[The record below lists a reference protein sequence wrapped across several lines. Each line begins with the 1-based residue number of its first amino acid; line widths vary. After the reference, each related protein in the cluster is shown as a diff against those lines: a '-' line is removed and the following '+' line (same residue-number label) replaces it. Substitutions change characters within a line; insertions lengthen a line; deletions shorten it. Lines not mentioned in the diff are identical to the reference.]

1 MNKRLLPLV
10 LFAVAM
16 ALPAGAQAV
25 SGRFVDQDGAPI
37 PSARVTLQA
46 ESGTAVHA
54 VLTGADG
61 QFSLRAPA
69 AGRYLLRGER
79 IGYAATVSDP
89 VTLAAGETATQRLV
103 AAGQRVMLEA
113 IMVSAEPRCS
123 IRPGD
128 AEETAA
134 VWGEVRKALDVVSA
148 TSSDTRAQ
156 FAVELFERQLDA
168 SSGAITEDTRR
179 RVEGMAQKP
188 FVTVDPE
195 RLSTAG
201 FVERTS
207 DGYLYAAPDAD
218 VLLSDRFLEEHC
230 FRLRGAGAP
239 AAGLIGLAFEP
250 VRGRRVSDVEGVL
263 WVDRAS
269 AELRLMEF
277 EYTRPPVRGRAGV
290 PGGRMEFQRLPD
302 GRWITSSWVIRMPVE
317 ARRPQTNVLVPATRQ
332 VAAIREVGGAV
343 QRPGAATLAAA
354 TPPAAPAPDPRAS
367 IATESSPAPGTPAP
381 TAEEVASTVIEARPE
396 AERPSDRRRLIG
408 RAEVERTIVTTAF
421 ELVQSLRPQWMR
433 ARGSDALTMTPVAT
447 RNGVAMA
454 ITDENPIMVWVDGRR
469 LGNLETLRTIS
480 YGEIDYI
487 EYFDGTEAQQRF
499 GTGNAQG
506 AIHVVRRRR

>member
-1 MNKRLLPLV
+1 MTRRLLPL
-10 LFAVAM
+10 LLC
-16 ALPAGAQAV
+16 ALALASPAGAQAV
-25 SGRFVDQDGAPI
+25 SGRFVDQDGTPI

-46 ESGTAVHA
+46 ESGAAVHA

-69 AGRYLLRGER
+69 AGRYLLRAER
-79 IGYAATVSDP
+79 IGYAATVSAP
-89 VTLAAGETATQRLV
+89 MTLAAGETATQRLV
-103 AAGQRVMLEA
+103 AAGQRVMLESVV
-113 IMVSAEPRCS
+113 VSAQPRCS

-148 TSSDTRAQ
+148 TSGETRAQ

-168 SSGAITEDTRR
+168 TSGSVTEDTRR
-179 RVEGMAQKP
+179 RVQGMAQKP

-195 RLSTAG
+195 RLSTTG
-201 FVERTS
+201 FVERTR

-218 VLLSDRFLEEHC
+218 VLLSDLFLEGHC
-230 FRLRGAGAP
+230 FRLRSAGAP

-250 VRGRRVSDVEGVL
+250 VRGRRVSDVQGVL

-302 GRWITSSWVIRMPVE
+302 GRWITSAWVIRMPVE
-317 ARRPQTNVLVPATRQ
+317 APRAQTNVLVPATRQ
-332 VAAIREVGGAV
+332 MAAIREVGGAV
-343 QRPGAATLAAA
+343 QRPGTATLAAA
-354 TPPAAPAPDPRAS
+354 TPPAAPDPRAS
-367 IATESSPAPGTPAP
+367 IAMETPAAAPGTPAP
-381 TAEEVASTVIEARPE
+381 AAPEAASTVIEARPE
-396 AERPSDRRRLIG
+396 AERQSDRRRLIG
-408 RAEVERTIVTTAF
+408 RAEVERTIVGTAF

-433 ARGSDALTMTPVAT
+433 ARGSDAMSMTPIAT
-447 RNGVAMA
+447 RDGPAMA
-454 ITDENPIMVWVDGRR
+454 INDENPIMVWVDGRR
-469 LGNLETLRTIS
+469 LGTLETLRTIS

-499 GTGNAQG
+499 GAGNAQG